1 MKKFIELL
9 RRGTAEARDSAI
21 DCLRTVLAPC
31 ALDAYPVLTD
41 SLFYALFF
49 SFCVIVM
56 VSPPPKQ
63 VLPNLYQLIL
73 EMALRGS
80 AILNFYCSHSTFE
93 FV

>member
-1 MKKFIELL
+1 MLFIFSFPELKLFIFVVFNFVKKFIELL

-49 SFCVIVM
+49 FFLCYCYGISTTKTSF
-56 VSPPPKQ
+56 
-63 VLPNLYQLIL
+63 
-73 EMALRGS
+73 
-80 AILNFYCSHSTFE
+80 T
-93 FV
+93 

>member
-1 MKKFIELL
+1 MLFIFFAFSELKLLIFVVLNFVKKFIELL

-49 SFCVIVM
+49 FFLCYCYDISTTKTSF
-56 VSPPPKQ
+56 
-63 VLPNLYQLIL
+63 
-73 EMALRGS
+73 
-80 AILNFYCSHSTFE
+80 T
-93 FV
+93 